1 MVGKGRLLGA
11 QEQALYWQNG
21 QVKFLNVEFA
31 SLLSDGSSLLSATA
45 ISPNGRYI
53 AGIGYDAKNQRYE
66 AFQLDMHTQR

>member
-31 SLLSDGSSLLSATA
+31 SLLSDGSSLLVRLQFHLMVAT
-45 ISPNGRYI
+45 SPV
-53 AGIGYDAKNQRYE
+53 
-66 AFQLDMHTQR
+66 